1 MTETDVNT
9 TTEEDDLDPLDR
21 EALERAM
28 KLASR
33 DPGRRW
39 QLNSKLQDESWFE
52 VATFA
57 AYCMQCQNLHL
68 KPWEDPPCWGSETPL
83 GYHGDQREAW
93 ELCKRLL
100 AAGLAAGSRTR
111 SRRLPSARGFKR

>member
-52 VATFA
+52 VE
-57 AYCMQCQNLHL
+57 
-68 KPWEDPPCWGSETPL
+68 PS
-83 GYHGDQREAW
+83 QRTA
-93 ELCKRLL
+93 CNVKICI
-100 AAGLAAGSRTR
+100 
-111 SRRLPSARGFKR
+111 

>member
-39 QLNSKLQDESWFE
+39 QLNRKLRDESWLA
-52 VATFA
+52 VATL
-57 AYCMQCQNLHL
+57 MRPHWVVQV
-68 KPWEDPPCWGSETPL
+68 
-83 GYHGDQREAW
+83 
-93 ELCKRLL
+93 
-100 AAGLAAGSRTR
+100 
-111 SRRLPSARGFKR
+111 

>member
-39 QLNSKLQDESWFE
+39 QLNSKLQDEFM
-52 VATFA
+52 V
-57 AYCMQCQNLHL
+57 
-68 KPWEDPPCWGSETPL
+68 
-83 GYHGDQREAW
+83 
-93 ELCKRLL
+93 
-100 AAGLAAGSRTR
+100 R
-111 SRRLPSARGFKR
+111 SRNLRSVLHAMSKSAFETMGRPTLLGQRNAARLSR